1 MRDVVQR
8 RSGRLALV
16 VGLLSLACMF
26 AHAGLA
32 SVIYHPEYGSHRAP
46 AGLQKLP
53 DGHGGEIA
61 VVALP
66 NPQARF
72 TLWFFHGNA
81 EDLGDIEGTLL
92 ALRAAGFAVFA
103 YDYPGYGFSSGK
115 PSEASLNAAARVAR
129 RYLRETLKVPP
140 ERTLLY
146 GRSLGGGPAMQ
157 MAVEERTGG
166 LVLQSTFMSVF
177 RVATRWRILPFDQ
190 FENLR
195 KIARLN
201 CPVLVMHGREDEVIA
216 FRHGE
221 ALFAAAREPKRR
233 LWVPLAHHN
242 DLVAVAGESYWRS
255 LREFSELCAQ
265 TVDAKR

>member
-1 MRDVVQR
+1 MCADLR
-8 RSGRLALV
+8 RLLF
-16 VGLLSLACMF
+16 VGLIALACVF
-26 AHAGLA
+26 TDAGMA
-32 SVIYHPEYGSHRAP
+32 SVIYHPEYGSQRAP
-46 AGLQKLP
+46 AGMQKLP
-53 DGHGGEIA
+53 DVHGGEVA
-61 VVALP
+61 VLHVP

-72 TLWFFHGNA
+72 TCWFFHGNA
-81 EDLGDIEGTLL
+81 EDLGDIESTLL

-103 YDYPGYGFSSGK
+103 FDYPGYGLSSGK
-115 PSEASLNAAARVAR
+115 PSETSLNAAARIAR

-146 GRSLGGGPAMQ
+146 GRSLGGGPAVQ
-157 MAVEERTGG
+157 MALEEHTGG

-177 RVATRWRILPFDQ
+177 RVATRWRILPFDR

-195 KIARLN
+195 KIARVN

-233 LWVPLAHHN
+233 LWVPRAHHN
-242 DLVAVAGESYWRS
+242 DFVAAAGEGYWRS